1 MALFLVVEQDTYFKL
16 RPQQST
22 ELEDNEKEFIQAGRT
37 FELHS
42 YAYADVTL
50 GSFNGHIK
58 FALKNATI
66 QGLNTW
72 FAFSAHI
79 QVEQDGH
86 WFVKVGE
93 LQSLWN

>member
-16 RPQQST
+16 RPQQSP

-42 YAYADVTL
+42 YAYADATL

-58 FALKNATI
+58 FALKKCVDSRFEY
-66 QGLNTW
+66 L
-72 FAFSAHI
+72 
-79 QVEQDGH
+79 VC
-86 WFVKVGE
+86 
-93 LQSLWN
+93 LQCPHPG